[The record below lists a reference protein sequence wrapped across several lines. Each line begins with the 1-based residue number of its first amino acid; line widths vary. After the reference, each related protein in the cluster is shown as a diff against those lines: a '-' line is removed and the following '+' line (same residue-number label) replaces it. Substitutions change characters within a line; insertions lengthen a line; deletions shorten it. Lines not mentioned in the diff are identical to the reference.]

1 MMQPTIYIETGAED
15 IISTTI
21 DKLSTTINLAEKKVD
36 FYKIYLRRKQSRS
49 HIPTVRY
56 DFSLIYIFNTEFT

>member
-21 DKLSTTINLAEKKVD
+21 DKLSTTINLGEK
-36 FYKIYLRRKQSRS
+36 R
-49 HIPTVRY
+49 
-56 DFSLIYIFNTEFT
+56 